1 MIRFFL
7 LQNKSGKT
15 RLSKYYHPFAD
26 DEKVKMENEIH
37 RIFMQRDA
45 SFTNFVEVC
54 VGTKTETR
62 RRICPIS
69 VLACISTS
77 FLYVVQYKSFKLVYR
92 RYAGLFFIF
101 AIDVT
106 DNELLYLESIHLFV
120 EVCFRAMHAFPCCAS
135 SSSPVPLSFVVPS
148 LSNLICV
155 QILDHYFGN
164 VCELDLVFGFHR
176 AYCILDEFIIGG
188 EVQET
193 SKKVILQR
201 IKELDSLE
209 T

>member
-26 DEKVKMENEIH
+26 DEKIKMENEIH

-54 VGTKTETR
+54 VATQEKNLPHLPR
-62 RRICPIS
+62 
-69 VLACISTS
+69 ISTS
-77 FLYVVQYKSFKLVYR
+77 FMIGVQYKSFKLVFR

-120 EVCFRAMHAFPCCAS
+120 EVCVCFWLYKPCLAAHHHHHHWYYYHTMYHR
-135 SSSPVPLSFVVPS
+135 S
-148 LSNLICV
+148 LHVLTRIYV

>member
-26 DEKVKMENEIH
+26 DEKIKMENEIH

-45 SFTNFVEVC
+45 TFTNFVE
-54 VGTKTETR
+54 
-62 RRICPIS
+62 
-69 VLACISTS
+69 
-77 FLYVVQYKSFKLVYR
+77 YKSFKLVFR

-120 EVCFRAMHAFPCCAS
+120 E
-135 SSSPVPLSFVVPS
+135 
-148 LSNLICV
+148 
-155 QILDHYFGN
+155 ILDHYFGN

>member
-26 DEKVKMENEIH
+26 DEKIKMENEIH

-45 SFTNFVEVC
+45 TFTNFVEVC
-54 VGTKTETR
+54 VATQEKNLPHLPR
-62 RRICPIS
+62 
-69 VLACISTS
+69 ISTS
-77 FLYVVQYKSFKLVYR
+77 FVIGVQYKSFKLVFR

-120 EVCFRAMHAFPCCAS
+120 EVCVFFWLYMPFLAFPYCAS
-135 SSSPVPLSFVVPS
+135 SSSSLVSLSHNVPS
-148 LSNLICV
+148 ISPCINAYICACR
-155 QILDHYFGN
+155 F
-164 VCELDLVFGFHR
+164 
-176 AYCILDEFIIGG
+176 
-188 EVQET
+188 
-193 SKKVILQR
+193 
-201 IKELDSLE
+201 
-209 T
+209 